1 MKALVLGLIA
11 WALPFFAVAETAELV
26 DASDPERIAAILQD
40 EGFKAELT
48 KGENDAL
55 IIRSG
60 ASGVDF
66 QIAFMACG
74 GETNVC
80 EVLSF
85 SAGFDFE
92 YGKKPSDL
100 SNWNQTK
107 WTKAYLDAENDPFLE
122 HNVNMLHG
130 VSEANFRDTL
140 NWYARELGR
149 FVDFIGWNDPKSA
162 PDIDPEIKPI

>member
-1 MKALVLGLIA
+1 MKPLLLGLT
-11 WALPFFAVAETAELV
+11 ALTLPLLASAETDELV
-26 DASDPERIAAILQD
+26 DASDAERIVSILQD

-48 KGENDAL
+48 KGENDQL
-55 IIRSG
+55 LIRSG

-66 QIAFMACG
+66 HISFTACG
-74 GETNVC
+74 GAAKVC

-100 SNWNQTK
+100 SNWNQNK

-149 FVDFIGWNDPKSA
+149 FVDYIGWNDSKSA
-162 PDIDPEIKPI
+162 PDMDPDIKPI